1 MGWEAPRGWTPIC
14 LALVLLGSARVW
26 SQEALPAPE
35 DSPVLAWFDFE
46 GDAVETGPYTLIAY
60 EDARGS
66 VRLTTRYRLSGF
78 RSVEIRDVAGDGEFA
93 ELQGFFREMAKGKL
107 YIHFAVLIAQP
118 QEPLNI
124 ALAGESHFRLKKHG
138 IGFWL
143 KAQDGTL
150 FHVTGGEEVP
160 LFPIRALT
168 WYVAD
173 AVYDIDR
180 GVYDLSIRV
189 EGEAEPLVWLVDQ
202 PNAVGLPGSR
212 LHKFSFIG
220 DPPGRDTS
228 NAVFYVE
235 DIFISSDRPVPAQGQ
250 FVAPGRRMLFVDLD
264 EYYRSLLY
272 ERPGCLPALAPD
284 DFGFGDPDILE
295 LASLGAL
302 DLYDHLADRRAP
314 SPPSPLSELPTYLTP
329 RLEAMRLWGRGC
341 AAPPGCREPCALDL
355 FDAAAER
362 VPDAKLYPMSSVL
375 ALAAE
380 KRWDEA
386 DTLFLGIYPEW
397 RGDPRYP
404 AVSALL
410 GIARGDLGEAELWL
424 GTALEELPPQYQHP
438 AVRRLW
444 AGEVDQALVRDL
456 RGAFPVEWTDY
467 VATALIAE
475 HRYYVLLWQER
486 VGEALDYAT
495 RMVQR
500 YRALDLPAGAWLER
514 QGDALFRL
522 GDYDGARLRY
532 EESLGDLKDPAT
544 VYTKLSDVHFKLGD
558 LDGERRYREK
568 VYGSLRR

>member
-1 MGWEAPRGWTPIC
+1 MDSGASRGWTPIC
-14 LALVLLGSARVW
+14 LALVLLGSSLSW

-35 DSPVLAWFDFE
+35 DSPILAWFDFE
-46 GDAVETGPYTLIAY
+46 GETVETGPYTLIAY

-93 ELQGFFREMAKGKL
+93 ELQGFFREMSKGKL

-143 KAQDGTL
+143 KARDGTL
-150 FHVTGGEEVP
+150 FHVSGGEELP

-168 WYVAD
+168 WYLAD

-180 GVYDLSIRV
+180 GVYDLSIRA
-189 EGEAEPLVWLVDQ
+189 EGDDEPLVALVDQ

-235 DIFISSDRPVPAQGQ
+235 DILISSDRPVPAEGP

-264 EYYRSLLY
+264 EHYRSLLY
-272 ERPGCLPALAPD
+272 ERPGCLPALGPA
-284 DFGFGDPDILE
+284 DFGFLDPDVQE

-302 DLYDHLADRRAP
+302 DLYDALADRRAP
-314 SPPSPLSELPTYLTP
+314 RPALEGLPPYLTP

-341 AAPPGCREPCALDL
+341 AAPPGCREPCALEL
-355 FDAAAER
+355 FEAAAAKA
-362 VPDAKLYPMSSVL
+362 PDAKLYPMSVVL
-375 ALAAE
+375 ALAAL
-380 KRWDEA
+380 KRWSEA
-386 DTLFLGIYPEW
+386 DEIFLGIYPEW
-397 RGDPRYP
+397 RTDPRY
-404 AVSALL
+404 AALSALL
-410 GIARGDLGEAELWL
+410 GIARGDLAGAELWL
-424 GTALEELPPQYQHP
+424 GTALEDLPPQYEHP

-444 AGEVDQALVRDL
+444 AGDVDQALVREL
-456 RGAFPVEWTDY
+456 RGAFPTEWRGY
-467 VATALIAE
+467 VATALTAE
-475 HRYYVLLWQER
+475 HRYYVLLWQQR
-486 VGEALDYAT
+486 VGEALDYAA
-495 RMVQR
+495 RMVER
-500 YRALDLPAGAWLER
+500 YRALDLRAGAWLER

-532 EESLGDLKDPAT
+532 EESLSEQGDLRT
-544 VYTKLSDVHFKLGD
+544 VFTKLSDVHFKLGD

>member
-1 MGWEAPRGWTPIC
+1 
-14 LALVLLGSARVW
+14 
-26 SQEALPAPE
+26 
-35 DSPVLAWFDFE
+35 
-46 GDAVETGPYTLIAY
+46 
-60 EDARGS
+60 
-66 VRLTTRYRLSGF
+66 
-78 RSVEIRDVAGDGEFA
+78 
-93 ELQGFFREMAKGKL
+93 
-107 YIHFAVLIAQP
+107 VLIALSE
-118 QEPLNI
+118 EPLNI

-143 KAQDGTL
+143 KARDGTL

-173 AVYDIDR
+173 VVYDIDR
-180 GVYDLSIRV
+180 GVYDLSIRA
-189 EGEAEPLVWLVDQ
+189 EGDEEPLVVLVDQ

-235 DIFISSDRPVPAQGQ
+235 DILISSDRPVPAQGE

-264 EYYRSLLY
+264 EHYRSLLY
-272 ERPGCLPALAPD
+272 ERPRCLPALGPA
-284 DFGFGDPDILE
+284 DFGFGDPDIGE

-302 DLYDHLADRRAP
+302 DLYDRLADRRAP
-314 SPPSPLSELPTYLTP
+314 RPALDGLPPYLTP

-341 AAPPGCREPCALDL
+341 AAPPGCREPCALEL
-355 FDAAAER
+355 FEAAAAEA
-362 VPDAKLYPMSSVL
+362 PDAKLYPMSAVL

-380 KRWDEA
+380 KRWQEA
-386 DTLFLGIYPEW
+386 DEIFLGIYPEW

-410 GIARGDLGEAELWL
+410 GIARGDLDEAELWL
-424 GTALEELPPQYQHP
+424 STALEELPPRYEHP

-444 AGEVDQALVRDL
+444 AGDVDQALVRDL
-456 RGAFPVEWTDY
+456 KMAFPVEWTNIA
-467 VATALIAE
+467 ATALIAE
-475 HRYYVLLWQER
+475 HRYYVLLWQQR
-486 VGEALDYAT
+486 VGEALDYAA

-500 YRALDLPAGAWLER
+500 FRALDLPAGAWLER

-532 EESLGDLKDPAT
+532 EESLFELEDPQT
-544 VYTKLSDVHFKLGD
+544 VFTKLSDVHFKLGD